1 MKIAIIPN
9 LTRVSAGK
17 ITKEIISKLKELH
30 VDVSIA
36 ASDEL
41 TDFACD
47 VISDIDFCVK
57 NSDIVIAVGGDG
69 SIIHAAKAAVKYNKA
84 ILGINAGHLAFM
96 AGLEKDELS
105 LLNCLIDKSF
115 NVDKRM
121 MFDVF
126 SEENGDLKYLG
137 SALND
142 ITIARGRQ
150 IKLIHLDIFCDGQ
163 KLHNYY
169 SDGIIISTPTG
180 STAYS
185 LSAGG
190 PVVDPIIECITLTPI
205 CTHSLFARSVIFGAK
220 SVLTVSAPEA
230 GKEEIG
236 LSIDGEDIIE
246 VKQGMKIIIRK
257 SDSFADFIRIKNDS
271 FLDIL
276 NSKLTG
282 RRV

>member
-1 MKIAIIPN
+1 MKIAIVPN
-9 LTRVSAGK
+9 LTREAAEK
-17 ITKEIISKLKELH
+17 ITKEIILKLKELH
-30 VDVSIA
+30 VDVSVVIPYER
-36 ASDEL
+36 SD
-41 TDFACD
+41 FKCK
-47 VISDIDFCVK
+47 VITDIDFCVK

-69 SIIHAAKAAVKYNKA
+69 SIIHAAKVAVKYNKA

-115 NVDKRM
+115 IIDKRM

-126 SEENGDLKYLG
+126 SEEYGVRRYLG

-142 ITIARGRQ
+142 ITIARGSQ

-205 CTHSLFARSVIFGAK
+205 CTHSLFARSVIFGAN
-220 SVLTVSAPEA
+220 SILTVSTPKAFQ
-230 GKEEIG
+230 EEIG

-246 VKQGMKIIIRK
+246 VNQGMKIIIKK
-257 SDSFADFIRIKNDS
+257 SASFADFIRIKNDS

-282 RRV
+282 RRA